1 MPSPT
6 SDGFKKRQKEKSRR
20 YLTAQSFE
28 IGPGHKGKQKTEK
41 LYKKGKSTD
50 NPNEKE
56 IFLKRT
62 GPQLPLAKKKT
73 KKKRYGWSITQ
84 SCGLVPQT
92 ERP

>member
-1 MPSPT
+1 M
-6 SDGFKKRQKEKSRR
+6 KKKSRKD
-20 YLTAQSFE
+20 LTIAQSFQ

-62 GPQLPLAKKKT
+62 GPQLPLAKRK
-73 KKKRYGWSITQ
+73 KKKRNA
-84 SCGLVPQT
+84 
-92 ERP
+92 